1 MRIDPK
7 LVLVLF
13 TGLILSG
20 CDKMGSQNA
29 PPVVENSVAPPAY
42 NPNYDPYSGEPIQA
56 AKPPAK
62 DYQLTVTTD
71 LYGTTIRVKDA
82 VKEEVID
89 SKELT
94 KGELE
99 ATFTIPTNAQY
110 IVEVEGYGHLQQTD
124 SQKMTADQTVDLKL
138 DLLAGSD
145 FRELIKSATCLVQMP
160 DGGFGS
166 GFLYGDRQTIVT
178 AAHCVAAR
186 NVADLTYT
194 FFPDED
200 REVTFKDAR
209 LLFYDQKQDVAVL
222 RLPEPVPAEHYWLW
236 SGGTATNGADVLV
249 MGNPGRNGEYD
260 PMYARTCKVANVRP
274 DEFRLDVEIYPGYSG
289 GPVVIDGTS
298 QVIGIVSY
306 KIIRSTDYQQL
317 GYSFARSGDIAADAY
332 EQWNNLT
339 TSDLQE
345 RSIERVEDRYNREF
359 GRHLANSTAAAY
371 YGDSAVYTMIC
382 MSLMN
387 DYRVYMI
394 NKIASLP
401 PLTLSQRN
409 LVLRNAHKEYIKD
422 VAPGIAEKV
431 RDRVSPKLRGSNVDK
446 DHEMVMADE
455 SVNEV
460 VKKSLMKAREGY
472 LELKEAA
479 ETIVKQDG
487 GKDRS
492 ADEFEKYIIE
502 LWGDVRYNSE
512 EVLDAT
518 ASR

>member
-1 MRIDPK
+1 MKIETIII
-7 LVLVLF
+7 LILF
-13 TGLILSG
+13 LGILSG
-20 CDKMGSQNA
+20 CDKIGSQEA
-29 PPVVENSVAPPAY
+29 PPTVENTVSPPAY
-42 NPNYDPYSGEPIQA
+42 NPYIDPQTGLPIQA
-56 AKPPAK
+56 PKPPAK
-62 DYQLTVTTD
+62 DYELTVTTD
-71 LYGTTIRVKDA
+71 IYGTTIRVKDA

-94 KGELE
+94 RGDLE
-99 ATFTIPTNAQY
+99 AKFTIPTNTDY
-110 IVEVEGYGHLQQTD
+110 IVEVEGYGNLQQID
-124 SQKMTADQTVDLKL
+124 SQKMEDDQTVELKL
-138 DLLAGSD
+138 DLLFGSD
-145 FRELIKSATCLVQMP
+145 FRELLKSATCLVQMP

-178 AAHCVAAR
+178 AAHCVAAK
-186 NVADLTYT
+186 NVGDLTYT

-209 LLFYDQKQDVAVL
+209 LMFYDQKQDVAVL
-222 RLPEPVPAEHYWLW
+222 RLPEPVPADHYWLW
-236 SGGTATNGADVLV
+236 SAGTATNGADVMV

-260 PMYARTCKVANVRP
+260 PMYARTCKVADVRP

-289 GPVVIDGTS
+289 GPVVLEGTS
-298 QVIGIVSY
+298 EVIGIVSY

-332 EQWNNLT
+332 EQWNSLA

-345 RSIERVEDRYNREF
+345 RSIERVEERYSREF

-371 YGDSAVYTMIC
+371 YGDSAVYTLIC
-382 MSLMN
+382 MSLTN
-387 DYRVYMI
+387 DYRMYMI
-394 NKIASLP
+394 KKIASLP

-409 LVLRNAHKEYIKD
+409 LVMRNAHKEYIKD
-422 VAPGIAEKV
+422 VAPEIAEKV
-431 RDRVSPKLRGSNVDK
+431 RERVSPKLRGTNVDK
-446 DHEMVMADE
+446 DHELVMADE

-460 VKKSLMKAREGY
+460 VKKSLVKAREGY

-492 ADEFEKYIIE
+492 ADEFEKYVVD
-502 LWGDVRYNSE
+502 LWSDVRFHSE
-512 EVLDAT
+512 EVLDST